1 MKIAVFKELLLGE
14 KRVAAT
20 PETVG
25 KMVKLGFQI
34 MIEVG
39 AGSEASFDDQSYQ
52 TAGATITTDKAL
64 MLSTADL
71 ILKVNPPEPDEIAG
85 MKNGAVLMSYLQPLT
100 QFKLMQQLAQQ
111 GVSALSMELVP
122 RITRAQRMDALSTM
136 STVAGYKAVL
146 LAANASNRFF
156 PMLTTAAGTIR
167 PAKVIIIGVGVAGL
181 QAIATARRLGGV
193 VTAFDVRPA
202 AGEQAQSLGA
212 EFVSMEVPRDQ
223 AEDAGGYAREFSA
236 DFYKHEQEIIREYS
250 RDADVIITTALI
262 PGRPAPI
269 LITGE
274 MVKEMKL
281 GSVIVDLS
289 AEQGGN
295 CALSQL
301 GQTVVEHG
309 TIVIAPDNIASMMAF
324 HASEMYARNIH
335 AFVTLIAPNNEGLK
349 LDLNDEVIKGSLITH
364 QGEIVHPR
372 VQNAIKEKK

>member
-212 EFVSMEVPRDQ
+212 EFVSMEVPHD

-236 DFYKHEQEIIREYS
+236 DFYKHEQEIIRQHSKE
-250 RDADVIITTALI
+250 ADVIITTALI

-269 LITGE
+269 LITG
-274 MVKEMKL
+274 VHFTGMK
-281 GSVIVDLS
+281 S
-289 AEQGGN
+289 
-295 CALSQL
+295 
-301 GQTVVEHG
+301 H
-309 TIVIAPDNIASMMAF
+309 
-324 HASEMYARNIH
+324 H
-335 AFVTLIAPNNEGLK
+335 
-349 LDLNDEVIKGSLITH
+349 
-364 QGEIVHPR
+364 
-372 VQNAIKEKK
+372 

>member
-202 AGEQAQSLGA
+202 AGEQARSLGA
-212 EFVSMEVPRDQ
+212 EFVSMEVPHD

-236 DFYKHEQEIIREYS
+236 DFYKEEQEIIRQHS
-250 RDADVIITTALI
+250 KDADVIITTALI

-269 LITGE
+269 LITAE
-274 MVKEMKL
+274 MVQEMKL

-301 GQTVVEHG
+301 GQTVMSHG
-309 TIVIAPDNIASMMAF
+309 SIVIAPENIASTMAF

-335 AFVTLIAPNNEGLK
+335 AFVTLIAPNNEGIK
-349 LDLNDEVIKGSLITH
+349 LDLNDEVITGSLITH

-372 VQNAIKEKK
+372 VQSAMTK